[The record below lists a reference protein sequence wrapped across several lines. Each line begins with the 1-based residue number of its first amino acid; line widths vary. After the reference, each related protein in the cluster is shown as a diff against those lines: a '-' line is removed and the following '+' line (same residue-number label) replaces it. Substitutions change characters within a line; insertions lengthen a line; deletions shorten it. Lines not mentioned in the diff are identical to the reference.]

1 MTEIFIFLTSVTG
14 LTLILNKSHLFK
26 PLREFITRKDN
37 RTVLDVNS
45 PKYGSKKFNFIWWF
59 LNSLFTCSTCLSVW
73 LGFMIYG
80 LSYKT
85 VDLNLFLYAFSAS
98 LVTTLLVSLIQ
109 YLDRK

>member
-1 MTEIFIFLTSVTG
+1 MSEIFIFLTSVAG
-14 LTLILNKSHLFK
+14 LTLILNKSYLFK
-26 PLREFITRKDN
+26 PLREFITKKDS

-45 PKYGSKKFNFIWWF
+45 PKCGNKKINFIWWF
-59 LNSLFTCSTCLSVW
+59 LNSLFICSTCMSVW

-85 VDLNLFLYAFSAS
+85 VDLNLFLYAFSGS

-109 YLDRK
+109 FLDRK